1 MKKVI
6 KKFTD
11 GKLDGRYLVYLDEQ
25 LIERGKYELGK
36 KERLW
41 VRYYKNGNIKSE
53 RYYSNDKLSG
63 FYNFYYPTGE
73 ILVIGNFFNNK
84 RDGKWKF
91 YDKNKKL
98 KKEKNYG
105 NNEKINDK

>member
-25 LIERGKYELGK
+25 LVERGKYELGK

-41 VRYYKNGNIKSE
+41 VRYYKNGNVKSE
-53 RYYSNDKLSG
+53 RYYLKDKLSG

-73 ILVIGNFFNNK
+73 LFVTGEFFNNK
-84 RDGKWKF
+84 KDGIWKF
-91 YDKNKKL
+91 YDKNNKIKIVKKYKNG
-98 KKEKNYG
+98 KKIK
-105 NNEKINDK
+105 